1 MATRFNLPYR
11 IFLDVWV
18 SFLAFLLSY
27 WVRFSLL
34 RGFFPPAFAPLPWY
48 LWYALEFAFLLLVYL
63 LFSGFYELDPFFFNL
78 KKNAV
83 HYFHASTF
91 ALFSLTLVAFFLN
104 TLDPS
109 RVVLVLSWGLSF
121 LFLVLKDGWLLPSYR
136 REQWRVL
143 FLSED
148 GEREEVQQKLLRM
161 YPKMEVSRVSWAP
174 LETLMERLEAGV
186 VQHSPHLLLVVPG
199 RDEARFAQ
207 VVRFAFQH
215 HLPVKVTP
223 PVAGFLFSTL
233 SFEELGGIP
242 LMSHRCLYA
251 SFAGKLFKG
260 VVDYTVGGFLFLL
273 SLPLFLLLS
282 LLLFLEMPVSPL
294 HFQMRVGKEGK
305 PIYLWKFRTMVPAAE
320 EMLKREP
327 ALAEK
332 FQQEFK
338 LKQDPRVT
346 SFGRFLRKFSLD
358 ELPQLVNVLRGEMS
372 LVGPRP
378 VVPEELP
385 RYAPYEDLFL
395 SVKPGLTGLWQVSGR
410 SDLSYEQR
418 VRLDL
423 YYIQNWTPWLDVKI
437 LFLTPV
443 AVLSARGAY

>member
-1 MATRFNLPYR
+1 M
-11 IFLDVWV
+11 LDVLV
-18 SFLAFLLSY
+18 SFLSFLFSY
-27 WVRFSLL
+27 WLRFSLFA
-34 RGFFPPAFAPLPWY
+34 GFFSPSYAPLPWY
-48 LWYALEFAFLLLVYL
+48 LFHAFGFTFFLLIYL
-63 LFSGFYELDPFFFNL
+63 LFSGFYELDHFFFNL

-109 RVVLVLSWGLSF
+109 RVVLVVSWGLSF
-121 LFLVLKDGWLLPSYR
+121 LFLVLKDGWLFPYFR
-136 REQWRVL
+136 RAQWKVL
-143 FLSED
+143 FLSENE
-148 GEREEVQQKLLRM
+148 GGEEVQRKLLRM
-161 YPKMEVSRVSWAP
+161 YPRAEVISVSWSP
-174 LETLMERLEAGV
+174 LDTMMERLEARV
-186 VQHSPHLLLVVPG
+186 MQDSPHLLLVVPV
-199 RDEARFAQ
+199 RDEERFTQ

-215 HLPVKVTP
+215 GLPMKATP
-223 PVAGFLFSTL
+223 PVTGFLFSTL
-233 SFEELGGIP
+233 SFEELEGIP

-251 SFAGKLFKG
+251 SFAGKIFKG
-260 VVDYTVGGFLFLL
+260 VVDYTLGSLLFIV
-273 SLPLFLLLS
+273 SLPLFLLLC
-282 LLLFLEMPVSPL
+282 LLLFLEVRVSPF
-294 HFQMRVGKEGK
+294 HFQMRIGKGGK
-305 PIYLWKFRTMVPAAE
+305 PIFLWKFRTMVPEAE
-320 EMLKREP
+320 KMLKQEP
-327 ALAEK
+327 ALAER
-332 FQQEFK
+332 FQQQFK

-346 SFGRFLRKFSLD
+346 ILGRFLRKYSLD

-385 RYAPYEDLFL
+385 RYAPSEGLFL

-423 YYIQNWTPWLDVKI
+423 YYIQNWTPWLDMKI